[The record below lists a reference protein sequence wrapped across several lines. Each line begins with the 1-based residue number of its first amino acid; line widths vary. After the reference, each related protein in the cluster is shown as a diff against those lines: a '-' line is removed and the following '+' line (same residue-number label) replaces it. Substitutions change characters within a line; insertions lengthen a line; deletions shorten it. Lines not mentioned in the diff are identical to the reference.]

1 MSHRSIDL
9 LPVETRQRAEA
20 GQRVRRTIGLC
31 LAIAALAGTAA
42 TWSRLRAEA
51 AEGAR
56 VQLEAMAQ
64 QAIELETQAAAC
76 GKAADDIERLMED
89 YRAVALPMPV
99 STLVAGLA
107 EALPP
112 GGTLESLT
120 LQYDDGKRLGASESL
135 GRRLLGSIEG
145 FAATDSDVALIAKR
159 LSGRAPFEEV
169 RLESSGSRTVR
180 GRPARGFTI
189 HFQVDFA
196 RRFTVHRPDE
206 VRDDSAM
213 ALGLEEQP

>member
-107 EALPP
+107 EEQRQAHAWITATLDVAYPTHQVCFFP
-112 GGTLESLT
+112 NELESEIVSVF
-120 LQYDDGKRLGASESL
+120 AS
-135 GRRLLGSIEG
+135 
-145 FAATDSDVALIAKR
+145 
-159 LSGRAPFEEV
+159 
-169 RLESSGSRTVR
+169 
-180 GRPARGFTI
+180 
-189 HFQVDFA
+189 
-196 RRFTVHRPDE
+196 
-206 VRDDSAM
+206 M
-213 ALGLEEQP
+213 